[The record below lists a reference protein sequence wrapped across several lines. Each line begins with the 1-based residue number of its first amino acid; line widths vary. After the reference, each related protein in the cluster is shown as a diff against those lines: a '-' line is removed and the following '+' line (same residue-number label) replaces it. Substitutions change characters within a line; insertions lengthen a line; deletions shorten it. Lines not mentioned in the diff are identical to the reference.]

1 MTASTLRP
9 KDTPADQLPA
19 PPGPRLPMVLQS
31 VLFAT
36 QRHRLLRLLHRR
48 YGSVFAFQVFP
59 ERHVVS
65 ISDPGDIKEL
75 FSGPVTT
82 FHAGEGN
89 QVLKPVMGEHSVLI
103 TDEDEHRRIRTLLTP
118 PFTGAALRGYRGMV
132 ADIAE
137 REVARWPI
145 GTPFRS
151 HTSMQRLT
159 FEVILRVVLGV
170 SDGPRLDELR
180 RTLGG
185 VIDIGALDIF
195 GWHNERMQRY
205 GRWRRNQEMLR
216 RSDELLYAEIADRR
230 AAPDLDERTDVLSRL
245 LQTGSR
251 DDTEDEAPLTDA
263 ELRDQ
268 LVTLLLAG
276 HETTATALAWCW
288 HELSRSPETQARA
301 ATAADT
307 GDDRYLEA
315 VAKEAMRLRPVI
327 YEVARR
333 TTEPVTVG
341 GFRVPAGTTIMPA
354 IGVVQTDP
362 AQHDDPETFRPER
375 FLDGSTSPRNWLP
388 FGGGVRR
395 CLGAGFALM
404 EATEVLRAVLTR
416 YHLAPDRTR
425 GEQVKPR
432 NITFTP
438 ARGARVVIT
447 NR

>member
-1 MTASTLRP
+1 MTASTLRQQ
-9 KDTPADQLPA
+9 DGQAGTR
-19 PPGPRLPMVLQS
+19 PPGPRLPIALQS

-48 YGSVFAFQVFP
+48 YGPVFAFQVFP
-59 ERHVVS
+59 ERDVVS
-65 ISDPGDIKEL
+65 IADPNDIKEL
-75 FSGPVTT
+75 FAGPVTT

-89 QVLKPVMGEHSVLI
+89 QILKPVMGEHSVLT
-103 TDEDEHRRIRTLLTP
+103 TDEDEHRRIRSLLTP
-118 PFTGAALRGYRGMV
+118 PFTGAALRGYRAMV

-137 REVARWPI
+137 QEVARWPI
-145 GTPFRS
+145 GRPFRS

-185 VIDIGALDIF
+185 VIDISSLDIF
-195 GWHNERMQRY
+195 GWHNARMQRY
-205 GRWRRNQEMLR
+205 GRWRRNRELLL

-230 AAPDLDERTDVLSRL
+230 AARDLADRTDVLSRL
-245 LQTGSR
+245 LQAGTANGEH
-251 DDTEDEAPLTDA
+251 DALTDA

-288 HELSRSPETQARA
+288 HELSRSPEAQARA
-301 ATAADT
+301 AHAADD

-341 GFRVPAGTTIMPA
+341 GFHVPAGTTIMPA

-404 EATEVLRAVLTR
+404 EATEVLRTVLSR
-416 YHLAPDRTR
+416 YHLEPDRVR
-425 GEQVKPR
+425 REQVKPR

-438 ARGARVVIT
+438 ARGARVIIT